1 MAPSGCEHQAMR
13 SLAPKVAG
21 ESGSNSHISGL
32 FLFHSVE
39 SVIFHNVLLGHTAR
53 SQETRLFP
61 AMGQMMDDASL
72 QIGIF
77 LLATA
82 ALGAAIGWLVRGA
95 RNKRHVDELNDEW
108 QTKVDEGIREGGRF
122 TVEIERLR
130 SRIESQQGAMHRAEL
145 AVTKGRTDLE
155 SEHEKAKSLAKDV
168 FSLRAEREDFKNK
181 LSIFQNA
188 LVLVKKRAAELQIE
202 FVKSGDFYK
211 RQLAKSFEMR
221 QALESKLIDA
231 KNEYESFSNL
241 LQASR
246 SEHGS
251 VNKMLASAKNRLDNL
266 DKLEQDVIEL
276 EAENAQLNHDAA
288 GARREIEALQRDV
301 AELEELKIQNK
312 ELARCLASMENSRK
326 QYEDD
331 AQRYRDHAGQSEQ
344 KSETLRIKLD
354 EVEKNFVEMEKQQE
368 VALKEVRKKAVVQK
382 LNGNRREKKE
392 NDDLQQIVGI
402 GKVFEG
408 ALHKLGVF
416 SFRQIAAFG
425 VSDIARINREL
436 KEFKGQG
443 RMEQDDW
450 VGQAKELHFKKYG
463 GNNIH

>member
-1 MAPSGCEHQAMR
+1 
-13 SLAPKVAG
+13 
-21 ESGSNSHISGL
+21 
-32 FLFHSVE
+32 
-39 SVIFHNVLLGHTAR
+39 
-53 SQETRLFP
+53 
-61 AMGQMMDDASL
+61 MDDATL

-82 ALGAAIGWLVRGA
+82 ALGAVIGWLARGA
-95 RNKRHVDELNDEW
+95 RSKQKIEQLNDEW
-108 QTKVDEGIREGGRF
+108 QFKMDEGIRERGRF
-122 TVEIERLR
+122 TVEIEGLR
-130 SRIESQQGAMHRAEL
+130 STIESQQGAMHRAEL
-145 AVTKGRTDLE
+145 AVGRGRTELK
-155 SEHEKAKSLAKDV
+155 SEHEKAKSLARDV

-181 LSIFQNA
+181 LSIFQDA
-188 LVLVKKRAAELQIE
+188 LVLVKKRAAELQSE

-221 QALESKLIDA
+221 QALESKLVDA

-246 SEHGS
+246 SEHSS
-251 VNKMLASAKNRLDNL
+251 VNKMLVSAKKRLDNL

-288 GARREIEALQRDV
+288 AARREIEALQRDV
-301 AELEELKIQNK
+301 AELDELRVQNK

-326 QYEDD
+326 QYEND
-331 AQRYRDHAGQSEQ
+331 AQRYRSHAGQSEK
-344 KSETLRIKLD
+344 KSETLRLRLD
-354 EVEKNFVEMEKQQE
+354 EVEKNFAEMEKEQE

-382 LNGNRREKKE
+382 LNGNRRDKKE
-392 NDDLQQIVGI
+392 EDDLQEIVGI
-402 GKVFEG
+402 GKVFES
-408 ALHKLGVF
+408 ALHKLGIY